1 MKHIFSK
8 PNQITYMRIILIPV
22 FVIFLLVEIPYHNY
36 IAAFIFIILSLSDAL
51 DGFIARRTKQ
61 VTEIGKILDPIADK
75 LLISAA
81 LIFLIGKGVP
91 IWMAIIIIA
100 REWLITILRFIVIPK
115 HVIPASKLG
124 KIKIITQT
132 VAILAV
138 IINFPFNWYFMLIAV
153 IITVVSGLDQIIKIR
168 NILDEKILNLPNII
182 TFMRFA
188 LLPLFA
194 FTMIN
199 SNLNYSLIIFSIIV
213 VSDKFDGISARMMK
227 QVTEFGRAFDSFT
240 DWSVF
245 LISFFLFVFLG
256 YLDLIWILLL
266 ILPAI
271 IISLSKII
279 FLKKQKKIIVTPIA
293 RISVG
298 ITYIT
303 IIAILIDFIY
313 KEQLLIITFIL
324 IYLSMIR
331 YIILSSSLLKSFRTY
346 FT

>member
-1 MKHIFSK
+1 
-8 PNQITYMRIILIPV
+8 MRIILIPV
-22 FVIFLLVEIPYHNY
+22 FVIFLLIETPFHNY

-81 LIFLIGKGVP
+81 LIFLIGRGIPV
-91 IWMAIIIIA
+91 WMAIVIIA

-124 KIKIITQT
+124 KIKIITQI

-138 IINFPFNWYFMLIAV
+138 IINFPFNWYFMLVAV
-153 IITVVSGLDQIIKIR
+153 IITVVSGLDQILKIR

-199 SNLNYSLIIFSIIV
+199 SKLNYSLIIFGVIV
-213 VSDKFDGISARMMK
+213 LSDRFDGISARITNQM
-227 QVTEFGRAFDSFT
+227 TEFGRAFDSFT

-256 YLDLIWILLL
+256 FIDLIWILLL

-279 FLKKQKKIIVTPIA
+279 SLKKQKKMIVTPIA

-298 ITYIT
+298 MTYIT

-313 KEQLLIITFIL
+313 KEQVLILTFIL

-331 YIILSSSLLKSFRTY
+331 YVIISSGFFRSVKSP
-346 FT
+346 

>member
-36 IAAFIFIILSLSDAL
+36 IAAFIFAILSLSDAL

-75 LLISAA
+75 LLISVA
-81 LIFLIGKGVP
+81 LIFLVGRGVP
-91 IWMAIIIIA
+91 VWMAIIIIA

-124 KIKIITQT
+124 KIKIITQI

-153 IITVVSGLDQIIKIR
+153 IITVVSGLDQILKIR

-199 SNLNYSLIIFSIIV
+199 SKLNYSLIIFGVIV
-213 VSDKFDGISARMMK
+213 LSDRFDGISARITNQM
-227 QVTEFGRAFDSFT
+227 TEFGRAFDTFNGEEE
-240 DWSVF
+240 
-245 LISFFLFVFLG
+245 I
-256 YLDLIWILLL
+256 
-266 ILPAI
+266 
-271 IISLSKII
+271 
-279 FLKKQKKIIVTPIA
+279 KK
-293 RISVG
+293 
-298 ITYIT
+298 
-303 IIAILIDFIY
+303 
-313 KEQLLIITFIL
+313 
-324 IYLSMIR
+324 
-331 YIILSSSLLKSFRTY
+331 LLKETHLHHRFQMGLKSQTY
-346 FT
+346 TQPTFHPSRRLDYILTSKRIKVRNYKVLNLHFSDHLPLLVDFKVI